1 VSAIGQLQPPKD
13 LAQRELFLFAPDE
26 SGRRQLKN
34 AVHVVVL
41 FHELL
46 DLPLQFFR
54 VSPGRVVET
63 VMGIEQFLGRPVVQ
77 IGAVDAQRVQFSY
90 VMSSDLVT
98 PDNRLDGQVI
108 VDHLVADGSGAADA
122 AQGGQERRGRHFV
135 PAEGGQRRRGLVAR
149 SSGCRIPKEGIP
161 RGVHTRRVGEPRV
174 VHILN
179 ILAGASIEE
188 RLGSNRYIVV
198 SHSST
203 ADGGRCVL
211 GQEPSG
217 KGTVASG
224 DATDYR
230 SGPIHSLKHKPLT
243 NYSEHRIRTAN
254 LWY

>member
-1 VSAIGQLQPPKD
+1 MQQMSMVRWGVSCT
-13 LAQRELFLFAPDE
+13 
-26 SGRRQLKN
+26 
-34 AVHVVVL
+34 
-41 FHELL
+41 
-46 DLPLQFFR
+46 FFC
-54 VSPGRVVET
+54 
-63 VMGIEQFLGRPVVQ
+63 
-77 IGAVDAQRVQFSY
+77 Y
-90 VMSSDLVT
+90 LVT

-135 PAEGGQRRRGLVAR
+135 PTEGGQRRRGLVAR

-217 KGTVASG
+217 KGAVASG

-230 SGPIHSLKHKPLT
+230 SGPIHSLEHKPNLT
-243 NYSEHRIRTAN
+243 NGPLKTGATLRARLLSHSSR
-254 LWY
+254 LFVVGKSVVV